1 MQDKIIT
8 DTERRMQKSVEAVT
22 HDLSGIRSGK
32 ATPGLLDSVR
42 VDAYG
47 QKMPLNQMASISVPD
62 PKSLVVQPW
71 DKSIIGDVVKAIQI
85 AELGFNPQ
93 VEGNIV
99 RIPVPPLSEERRREL
114 AKLCKKIAEDGKVA
128 IRNVRRDAN
137 DQLKKAEKDKQ
148 ISEDQQ
154 HRSMEKIQEL
164 TDKFIKKVD
173 ELVEAKEKE
182 IMSV

>member
-1 MQDKIIT
+1 MQDKILT
-8 DTERRMQKSVEAVT
+8 DTERRMQKSVESVT

-32 ATPGLLDSVR
+32 ATPALLDSVR

-71 DKSIIGDVVKAIQI
+71 DKSILGEIVKAIQV

-154 HRSMEKIQEL
+154 HRSMDKIQEL

-173 ELVEAKEKE
+173 ELAEAKEKE

>member
-1 MQDKIIT
+1 
-8 DTERRMQKSVEAVT
+8 
-22 HDLSGIRSGK
+22 
-32 ATPGLLDSVR
+32 
-42 VDAYG
+42 
-47 QKMPLNQMASISVPD
+47 
-62 PKSLVVQPW
+62 
-71 DKSIIGDVVKAIQI
+71 
-85 AELGFNPQ
+85 
-93 VEGNIV
+93 V

-154 HRSMEKIQEL
+154 HRSMDKIQEL

-173 ELVEAKEKE
+173 ELAEAKEKE